1 MTSDRI
7 KEIQMGTPY
16 PHSTSVQQALLQV
29 WNECEQDTQ
38 KKEKLIEV
46 GSKWVGKGYGDK
58 VKVIEVKD
66 GNVTLS
72 CKKYTKTDD
81 NSLPIAVFLG
91 LFTPRQP
98 KPIKKQKL
106 VKFLEFVDKKMCHLD
121 INLEYIVEQY
131 FQYLEHLNQK

>member
-1 MTSDRI
+1 MKD
-7 KEIQMGTPY
+7 
-16 PHSTSVQQALLQV
+16 L
-29 WNECEQDTQ
+29 
-38 KKEKLIEV
+38 KKETEPQLIEI

-81 NSLPIAVFLG
+81 NSLPIVAFLG

-98 KPIKKQKL
+98 KPTKKQKL
-106 VKFLEFVDKKMCHLD
+106 VEFLQWFKCQRIDGLG
-121 INLEYIVEQY
+121 LEQIAES
-131 FQYLEHLNQK
+131 YLEHLKQK